1 MAYNQEFV
9 NHISLTPKHKPQYH
23 YDIGYGGLFA
33 HYRSTEPPK
42 FEEKDV
48 IACLMS
54 LRLYFDQDK
63 KGITLDNVAH
73 MTGRLQELRDM
84 GFYLVNF
91 ETKDMAVA
99 ISSSDLLM
107 SSNCERSDL
116 TFGSDCSMVT
126 C

>member
-1 MAYNQEFV
+1 MAYAQEMQNKIFDYDQQ
-9 NHISLTPKHKPQYH
+9 ISLSGNVTNPELEHQYH

-33 HYRSTEPPK
+33 HYRSSEPPK

-48 IACLMS
+48 ISCLMS

-91 ETKDMAVA
+91 ETKKFADNLGHIMV
-99 ISSSDLLM
+99 
-107 SSNCERSDL
+107 NC
-116 TFGSDCSMVT
+116 
-126 C
+126 